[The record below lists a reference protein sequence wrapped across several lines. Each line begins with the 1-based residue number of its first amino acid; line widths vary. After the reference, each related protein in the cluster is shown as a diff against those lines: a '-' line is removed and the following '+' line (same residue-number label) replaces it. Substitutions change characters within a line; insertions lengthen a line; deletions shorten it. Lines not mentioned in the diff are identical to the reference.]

1 MPEIAIGPR
10 LRPLPV
16 VQAEIRRCTRCV
28 EAGYIPAAHPIL
40 RGNTAA
46 RIMVIGQAPG
56 GEAAERPL
64 PYSSATGRTLRG
76 WLSRAGF
83 PDDVFHDADR
93 FYLTSLTKCFPGK
106 AKTGGGDRAPSRR
119 EIALCADHLNAELHL
134 VQPELIL
141 SLGRLSI
148 EAMLPSVRGLP
159 LAAIVGTPRI
169 AELPILRE
177 IGTLVLPLPHP
188 SGISRWLNHP
198 DHRARVD
205 AGIEWLAQERE
216 RQNW

>member
-1 MPEIAIGPR
+1 MPDLTTQP
-10 LRPLPV
+10 LHRPLPV
-16 VQAEIRRCTRCV
+16 IQAEIRRCTRCV
-28 EAGYIPAAHPIL
+28 DAGYIPTAHPIL
-40 RGNTAA
+40 RGNTTA

-64 PYSSATGRTLRG
+64 PYSSATGKTLRS
-76 WLSRAGF
+76 WLARAGF
-83 PDDVFHDADR
+83 PDDAFHDPDR

-106 AKTGGGDRAPSRR
+106 AKSGGGDRAPSRR
-119 EIALCADHLNAELHL
+119 EIALCAEHLAIELRL

-148 EAMLPSVRGLP
+148 EAMLPSTRGLP
-159 LAAIVGTPRI
+159 LAAIVGTPQP
-169 AELPILRE
+169 AELPFLRDL
-177 IGTLVLPLPHP
+177 GTLVLPLPHP

-205 AGIEWLAQERE
+205 AGIAWLAQERE
-216 RQNW
+216 RRNW

>member
-1 MPEIAIGPR
+1 MPKLAIETR

-16 VQAEIRRCTRCV
+16 VQAEIRRCTYCV
-28 EAGYIPAAHPIL
+28 DAGYIPAAHPIL
-40 RGNTAA
+40 RGNATA

-76 WLSRAGF
+76 WLARAGF
-83 PDDVFHDADR
+83 PDGAFHDADR

-119 EIALCADHLNAELHL
+119 EIALCADHLATELQL

-148 EAMLPSVRGLP
+148 EAMLPSTRGLP
-159 LAAIVGTPRI
+159 LAAIVGTPRP
-169 AELPILRE
+169 AELPLLRDND
-177 IGTLVLPLPHP
+177 TLVLPLPHP

-205 AGIEWLAQERE
+205 AGIEWLAHERE
-216 RQNW
+216 RRNW

>member
-1 MPEIAIGPR
+1 MPEIANEPR
-10 LRPLPV
+10 LRPLPA

-28 EAGYIPAAHPIL
+28 EAGFIPSAHPIL
-40 RGNTAA
+40 RGNTTA

-64 PYSSATGRTLRG
+64 PYSSATGRTLRS
-76 WLSRAGF
+76 WLARAGF
-83 PDDVFHDADR
+83 PDDAFHDADR

-119 EIALCADHLNAELHL
+119 EVAFCAHHLNTELRL

-159 LAAIVGTPRI
+159 LAAIVGTPRVV
-169 AELPILRE
+169 ELPILRE
-177 IGTLVLPLPHP
+177 HGTLVLPLPHP

-205 AGIEWLAQERE
+205 AGLEWLAQERE
-216 RQNW
+216 HRNW

>member
-1 MPEIAIGPR
+1 MPEPTTEPHAR
-10 LRPLPV
+10 QLPV
-16 VQAEIRRCTRCV
+16 VQADIRRCTHCV
-28 EAGYIPAAHPIL
+28 DAGYIPSAHPIL
-40 RGNTAA
+40 RGNATA

-64 PYSSATGRTLRG
+64 PYSSATGRTLRA
-76 WLSRAGF
+76 WLARAGF
-83 PDDVFHDADR
+83 PDDAFHDADR

-119 EIALCADHLNAELHL
+119 EIALCSGHLTTELHL

-159 LAAIVGTPRI
+159 LAAIVGTPRP
-169 AELPILRE
+169 AELPLLRE

-205 AGIEWLAQERE
+205 AGLEWLAQERE
-216 RQNW
+216 RRNW

>member
-1 MPEIAIGPR
+1 MPKLAIEPR
-10 LRPLPV
+10 HARLPV
-16 VQAEIRRCTRCV
+16 IQAEIRRCIRCV

-40 RGNTAA
+40 RGNATA

-64 PYSSATGRTLRG
+64 PYSSATGRTLRA
-76 WLSRAGF
+76 WLARAGF
-83 PDDVFHDADR
+83 PDDAFHDPDR

-106 AKTGGGDRAPSRR
+106 AKSGGGDRAPSRR
-119 EIALCADHLNAELHL
+119 EIVLCADHLATELRL

-159 LAAIVGTPRI
+159 LAAVVGTPRP
-169 AELPILRE
+169 AEPPILRE
-177 IGTLVLPLPHP
+177 LGTLVLPLPHP

-205 AGIEWLAQERE
+205 SGLEWLARERE
-216 RQNW
+216 RRNW